1 MLYRLGIGYGL
12 VLACSP
18 LTSGI
23 GAALYVDSFD
33 FGATGWWH
41 EILFALFFFMILGV
55 FGAFPKRMGAV
66 VRSVGF
72 QAGGLAALE
81 LSFFLLFAVGHADLS
96 SWLSPFCIGAGSFL
110 RALGVVVFQVAYV
123 ETFSVFLPRYRST
136 SRSLMV
142 ALVVSAL
149 LGMTVWVLAA
159 SGRPNEMLAI
169 LALFPAVSF
178 ALLVGL
184 RSASLGLLGKRASG
198 TERIRMPKAT
208 KFIIGS
214 QGIVLGCIW
223 SVLFT
228 APDGRSSSFLIC
240 LGFLLFSVG
249 LAAVSQMP
257 AFRRFSRYGTSL
269 RLVMTLSSAVFLLV
283 PVLAGWLPGAAL
295 LFLGLV
301 WPSYVIMFT
310 LMPAQM
316 AEKLPADFL
325 SIVSSGGIATGV
337 GVLLSS
343 AIGLVAFGALG
354 ASTLFYSVMAM
365 VACLPVLA
373 AVQMVPPDAT
383 DASIMGVEGL
393 MGGETEE
400 ERLER
405 RVSEVAQQAALTP
418 REEEVMALLVQG
430 LSRGRI
436 AARLVVSDETVKT
449 HIKRIYGK
457 LDVHSLRELASLV
470 ETGKHYG
477 RKDD

>member
-1 MLYRLGIGYGL
+1 
-12 VLACSP
+12 
-18 LTSGI
+18 
-23 GAALYVDSFD
+23 
-33 FGATGWWH
+33 
-41 EILFALFFFMILGV
+41 
-55 FGAFPKRMGAV
+55 
-66 VRSVGF
+66 
-72 QAGGLAALE
+72 
-81 LSFFLLFAVGHADLS
+81 
-96 SWLSPFCIGAGSFL
+96 
-110 RALGVVVFQVAYV
+110 
-123 ETFSVFLPRYRST
+123 
-136 SRSLMV
+136 
-142 ALVVSAL
+142 
-149 LGMTVWVLAA
+149 
-159 SGRPNEMLAI
+159 
-169 LALFPAVSF
+169 
-178 ALLVGL
+178 
-184 RSASLGLLGKRASG
+184 
-198 TERIRMPKAT
+198 
-208 KFIIGS
+208 
-214 QGIVLGCIW
+214 
-223 SVLFT
+223 
-228 APDGRSSSFLIC
+228 
-240 LGFLLFSVG
+240 
-249 LAAVSQMP
+249 
-257 AFRRFSRYGTSL
+257 
-269 RLVMTLSSAVFLLV
+269 
-283 PVLAGWLPGAAL
+283 
-295 LFLGLV
+295 
-301 WPSYVIMFT
+301 MFT

-405 RVSEVAQQAALTP
+405 RVSEVARQAALTP